1 MLERWKTSSIPLLQH
16 SNASLW
22 GIPKDYVMTT
32 IAQKTI
38 VITGASKGLGR
49 AMAIHFSQRRAS
61 VILVART
68 ETALRQVQ
76 EEITS
81 LTGTSPIIIAA
92 DIASEDDV
100 DRMAATIQEHCR
112 QVDVLVN
119 NAGFATYRVSEK
131 LSNQEMRRHFE
142 VNFFGAYYCTKALL
156 PLLKKSDS
164 GYILNIGSLFSRVA
178 LAENSVYAATKFAL
192 AGFTEG
198 LRRELKPFGIGVGL
212 FLPGSMRTGFLDQRD
227 EEALKAPGWMTL
239 DPQKVA
245 AVLEKMICRQ
255 QKTVILPKWMLTLF
269 QVKNLFT

>member
-1 MLERWKTSSIPLLQH
+1 M
-16 SNASLW
+16 
-22 GIPKDYVMTT
+22 T

-49 AMAIHFSQRRAS
+49 AMAIHFSQRQAN
-61 VILVART
+61 VILAART
-68 ETALRQVQ
+68 ETALRQVR

-81 LTGTSPIIIAA
+81 CTGTSPTIIPV

-100 DRMAATIQEHCR
+100 DRMAATIQEHYQ

-119 NAGFATYRVSEK
+119 NAGFATYHVSEK

-142 VNFFGAYYCTKALL
+142 VNFFGAYYCTKVLL
-156 PLLKKSDS
+156 PLLKKSNS

-192 AGFTEG
+192 AGFSEG

-212 FLPGSMRTGFLDQRD
+212 FLPGPMRTTFLEQRN
-227 EEALKAPGWMTL
+227 EEALKVPDWMTL
-239 DPQKVA
+239 DPQKA
-245 AVLEKMICRQ
+245 AVMLEKMICRR
-255 QKTVILPKWMLTLF
+255 QKTVVLPRWMLTLLK
-269 QVKNLFT
+269 VKNLFA

>member
-1 MLERWKTSSIPLLQH
+1 M
-16 SNASLW
+16 
-22 GIPKDYVMTT
+22 T
-32 IAQKTI
+32 IAEKTI

-49 AMAIHFSQRRAS
+49 AMAIHFSQRRAN
-61 VILVART
+61 VILAART

-81 LTGTSPIIIAA
+81 LTGTSPTIITA
-92 DIASEDDV
+92 DIASEDNV

-112 QVDVLVN
+112 KVDVLVN
-119 NAGFATYRVSEK
+119 NAGFATYRASEK
-131 LSNQEMRRHFE
+131 LTNQEMRRHFE
-142 VNFFGAYYCTKALL
+142 VNFFGAYHCVKALL

-178 LAENSVYAATKFAL
+178 LAENSVYAATKFAM

-212 FLPGSMRTGFLDQRD
+212 FLPGAMRTAFQEQRD
-227 EEALKAPGWMTL
+227 EGAVKVPDWMML

-245 AVLEKMICRQ
+245 IILEKMICRK

-269 QVKNLFT
+269 KVKNLFV